1 MIEITSE
8 DVARVEK
15 ILHDVPGGAERA
27 LSNAMN
33 RGLSKVRTA
42 AFKEVRGVYN
52 VQNAALKAATSTR
65 IRRASGNNMIGSIL
79 FSGVKIPLYKFKVT
93 PQAIGTGE
101 TVKGSLEKGHM
112 TEFAHAFIAEMDTGH
127 IGVFERTGVQGIE
140 SRLQKLK
147 DKGKAGN
154 KHTEKVGEIMGLSA
168 IQMIGNSDVIERVE
182 SEAQETISTRI
193 DHEIDRILNGYGGGK
208 K

>member
-93 PQAIGTGE
+93 PQAIGTRE

-112 TEFAHAFIAEMDTGH
+112 TEFAHAFVALMDSGH
-127 IGVFERTGVQGIE
+127 IGVFERKGVQGIK
-140 SRLQKLK
+140 SRLQKAN
-147 DKGKAGN
+147 GKGN
-154 KHTEKVGEIMGLSA
+154 KHTEKVGEIMGLSTA
-168 IQMIGNSDVIERVE
+168 QMIGNSDVIERVE
-182 SEAQETISTRI
+182 SEAQETISARI

>member
-52 VQNAALKAATSTR
+52 VQNAALKAAT
-65 IRRASGNNMIGSIL
+65 IRLFNIPFHTGKVPAKRFFQFSIKCVL
-79 FSGVKIPLYKFKVT
+79 GANVKP
-93 PQAIGTGE
+93 AC
-101 TVKGSLEKGHM
+101 
-112 TEFAHAFIAEMDTGH
+112 
-127 IGVFERTGVQGIE
+127 
-140 SRLQKLK
+140 
-147 DKGKAGN
+147 
-154 KHTEKVGEIMGLSA
+154 
-168 IQMIGNSDVIERVE
+168 NSPFDLVALIKR
-182 SEAQETISTRI
+182 
-193 DHEIDRILNGYGGGK
+193 K
-208 K
+208 

>member
-93 PQAIGTGE
+93 PQAIATGE

-112 TEFAHAFIAEMDTGH
+112 TEFAHAFVALMDSGH
-127 IGVFERTGVQGIE
+127 IGVFERKGVQGIK
-140 SRLQKLK
+140 SRLQKAN
-147 DKGKAGN
+147 GKGN

-168 IQMIGNSDVIERVE
+168 AQMIGNSDVIERVE
-182 SEAQETISTRI
+182 SEAQETISARI
-193 DHEIDRILNGYGGGK
+193 NHEIDRILNGYGGGK

>member
-8 DVARVEK
+8 DVERVEK
-15 ILHDVPGGAERA
+15 ILTDVPGGAKRA

-33 RGLSKVRTA
+33 RGLQKVRTA

-52 VQNAALKAATSTR
+52 VQNAALKEATSTR
-65 IRRASGNNMIGSIL
+65 IQRASGNNMVGSIS

-93 PQAIGTGE
+93 PQAVGTGT

-112 TEFAHAFIAEMDTGH
+112 TEFAHAFIAMMDRGH
-127 IGVFERTGVQGIE
+127 IGVFERKGIQGIK
-140 SRLQKLK
+140 SRLQEAN
-147 DKGKAGN
+147 GKGN

-168 IQMIGNSDVIERVE
+168 AQMIGNGEVIKKVE
-182 SEAQETISTRI
+182 SETQETISARI